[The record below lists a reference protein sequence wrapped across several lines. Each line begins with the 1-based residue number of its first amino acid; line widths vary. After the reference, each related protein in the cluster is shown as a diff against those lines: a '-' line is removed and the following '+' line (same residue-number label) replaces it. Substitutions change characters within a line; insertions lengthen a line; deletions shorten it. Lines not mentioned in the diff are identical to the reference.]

1 MAGLLK
7 SIFDHVMSGRQMK
20 LYGIPNCNTVK
31 KARSWLDEHQVTYE
45 FHDFKKLGIDATT
58 LENWL
63 QQTSLEKLVNRS
75 GMTWRNLP
83 EDEKSA
89 VTDHASAIRLM
100 QDKTSVIKR
109 PVLVADGK
117 LLALGFDESTYGKLL
132 NHE

>member
-1 MAGLLK
+1 
-7 SIFDHVMSGRQMK
+7 MK

-31 KARSWLDEHQVTYE
+31 KARTWLDEHQVAYE
-45 FHDFKKLGIDATT
+45 FHDFKKLGIDAST
-58 LENWL
+58 LKQWL
-63 QQTSLEKLVNRS
+63 TQTSWEKLVNRS

-83 EDEKSA
+83 EAEKSA
-89 VTDHASAIRLM
+89 VTDNTSAIRLM